1 MPFRHAMI
9 LLVVLG
15 MSCSLAAVGSSLAAS
30 RYEKSANLNGI
41 PLKFAATHVSRI
53 PLLAF

>member
-15 MSCSLAAVGSSLAAS
+15 ISCSLAAVGSSLAAS
-30 RYEKSANLNGI
+30 RYDKSANLNSI

-53 PLLAF
+53 LHNY